1 MEKHRPVAITNI
13 KRRKQAAENTLWK
26 QYGPKLC
33 LLAII
38 CAITAQLQDVY
49 GLECYFGL
57 GNTSV
62 RNKQKTTQC
71 PGDYMVCKKMYG
83 GGMGD
88 QIRRYCDE
96 MESDAYHRL
105 KEIEKNK
112 LNDTIEDTEDSE
124 CYDATDHGRKV
135 IICECTTDLCNGAST
150 FNRFNNNN
158 VITNIRNYLL
168 ILFSILH
175 LNHNLEQGYI

>member
-1 MEKHRPVAITNI
+1 MKHQLVVTST
-13 KRRKQAAENTLWK
+13 KRRKQNAENTLWK

-33 LLAII
+33 LLAIT

-62 RNKQKTTQC
+62 RNKQKTTVC
-71 PGDYMVCKKMYG
+71 TGATMVCKKMYG

-96 MESDAYHRL
+96 MEADAYQRL
-105 KEIEKNK
+105 KEIEKRK

-135 IICECTTDLCNGAST
+135 IICECTTDLCNVAST
-150 FNRFNNNN
+150 LTTFNNNN
-158 VITNIRNYLL
+158 VITNIRNYFL
-168 ILFSILH
+168 ILLLILH
-175 LNHNLEQGYI
+175 LNQNLVQGYI

>member
-1 MEKHRPVAITNI
+1 MI
-13 KRRKQAAENTLWK
+13 KF
-26 QYGPKLC
+26 YFHV
-33 LLAII
+33 I
-38 CAITAQLQDVY
+38 CYVICYDFNSFSDVY

-96 MESDAYHRL
+96 MESD
-105 KEIEKNK
+105 
-112 LNDTIEDTEDSE
+112 
-124 CYDATDHGRKV
+124 V
-135 IICECTTDLCNGAST
+135 II
-150 FNRFNNNN
+150 FN
-158 VITNIRNYLL
+158 
-168 ILFSILH
+168 FSIDFGNDDIT
-175 LNHNLEQGYI
+175 LNLLLV

>member
-1 MEKHRPVAITNI
+1 MKYILI
-13 KRRKQAAENTLWK
+13 L
-26 QYGPKLC
+26 
-33 LLAII
+33 IFS
-38 CAITAQLQDVY
+38 DVY

-96 MESDAYHRL
+96 MESDVIFNFSIDFGNYDITLKKIAIRL
-105 KEIEKNK
+105 I
-112 LNDTIEDTEDSE
+112 
-124 CYDATDHGRKV
+124 V
-135 IICECTTDLCNGAST
+135 IM
-150 FNRFNNNN
+150 
-158 VITNIRNYLL
+158 
-168 ILFSILH
+168 LFSF
-175 LNHNLEQGYI
+175 

>member
-1 MEKHRPVAITNI
+1 
-13 KRRKQAAENTLWK
+13 
-26 QYGPKLC
+26 
-33 LLAII
+33 
-38 CAITAQLQDVY
+38 
-49 GLECYFGL
+49 
-57 GNTSV
+57 
-62 RNKQKTTQC
+62 
-71 PGDYMVCKKMYG
+71 MVCKKMYG

-96 MESDAYHRL
+96 MESDVIFNFSIDFGNYDMTEKIAIRLIVIMLFSFQAYHRL
-105 KEIEKNK
+105 KEIEKHK

-168 ILFSILH
+168 ILFLILH